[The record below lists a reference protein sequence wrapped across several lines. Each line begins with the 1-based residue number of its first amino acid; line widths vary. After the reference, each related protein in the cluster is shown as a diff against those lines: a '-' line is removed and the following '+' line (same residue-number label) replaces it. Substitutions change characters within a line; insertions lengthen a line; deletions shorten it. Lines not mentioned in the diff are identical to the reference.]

1 MSILQLHQIEKS
13 YGSHPALS
21 SISLDIPTSGI
32 FGLLG
37 PNGAGK
43 TTLIRI
49 INQIIEQDKGQ
60 IFFEEELLQAKHIPQ
75 IGYMPEERG
84 LYKKM
89 AVGEQL
95 VYFARLKGLKANE
108 AKTRVHHWL
117 KKLDILGWKDKK
129 IEDLSKGM
137 SQKVQFITSVIHE
150 PRLLILDEPFSG
162 FDPVNAEIIKNEI
175 LELKRNGTTLILST
189 HRMDSVE
196 LLCDRVAML
205 HRSQKVLE
213 GSVTEIKKRFRPNRY
228 VIKIIPNEK
237 PLPVSWDINVMD
249 GIAQFTLGIDEN
261 QPNDLLEQIFPYGQ
275 VVSFQEILPSIEEI
289 FIQQV
294 KSDHDG

>member
-1 MSILQLHQIEKS
+1 MSILQIHQIEKY
-13 YGSHPALS
+13 YGSQAALS
-21 SISLDIPTSGI
+21 SISLEIPSSGI

-60 IFFEEELLQAKHIPQ
+60 IFFEGEPLQVKHIPQ

-95 VYFARLKGLKANE
+95 VYFARLKGLSANE
-108 AKTRVHHWL
+108 AKTRINHWL
-117 KKLDILGWKDKK
+117 KKLDILSWKDKK

-137 SQKVQFITSVIHE
+137 SQKIQFITSIIHE
-150 PRLLILDEPFSG
+150 PKLLILDEPFSG
-162 FDPVNAEIIKNEI
+162 FDPVNAEIIKDEI
-175 LELKRNGTTLILST
+175 LELKKNGTSLILST

-196 LLCDRVAML
+196 LLCDQVAML

-213 GSVTEIKKRFRPNRY
+213 GSISEIKKRFRPNQY
-228 VIKIIPNEK
+228 VIKIIPNGKSFPE
-237 PLPVSWDINVMD
+237 SWDVKLID

-294 KSDHDG
+294 KSDSNG